1 MKKKDRFTLVLLLGF
16 VCSCFSQTPKII
28 DTLKIHAQIKE
39 YGLDE
44 KVINFTS
51 NFFESIVFKN
61 DSVIYYNPDG
71 TLHLFKIQLGDSL
84 AVSKLSNSIHS
95 GHNFER
101 NLFLHNET
109 LYSFGGHGLFN
120 NFSGIIYFDPALK
133 GWLETKIKN
142 YPIDSERVINS
153 WKHGDSLM
161 VLLSHIDDSG
171 SDSKS
176 NIKYSFGEI
185 NLNDF
190 TYQEHFNYWD
200 GSYKLI
206 YKEGKDDFRGD
217 YVYDSQLYS
226 LYGYYRKN
234 GVCEYRIFE
243 KSSGTLRRTSKLDAI
258 TRVDGI
264 SYVYVKGDTI
274 YYRDKHGDISSFNVD
289 SDTVIESINYLEK
302 YKAKVGYSQK
312 EVAIILIA
320 IVILLI
326 AIMLIRKQKIKSN
339 QTTKELANIEKV
351 FVSIKS
357 TTITKGELDNLL
369 GISHYSYETIKT
381 KRSSILNQLNQ
392 NGKVKIERVR
402 KQSDKRFYNYKI
414 S

>member
-1 MKKKDRFTLVLLLGF
+1 MIKNERLTLILLLGF

-44 KVINFTS
+44 KVINFKS
-51 NFFESIVFKN
+51 NFFKSIVFKN

-84 AVSKLSNSIHS
+84 DVSKLSNSIHS

-101 NLFLHNET
+101 NLFLHKET
-109 LYSFGGHGLFN
+109 LYSFAGHGLFN
-120 NFSGIIYFDPALK
+120 NFTGIVYFDPALK
-133 GWLETKIKN
+133 GWLEIKIKN
-142 YPIDSERVINS
+142 YPIDSDRVINS
-153 WKHGDSLM
+153 WKHGDALM
-161 VLLSHIDDSG
+161 VLLSHIDESG
-171 SDSKS
+171 PNSKS

-190 TYQEHFNYWD
+190 QYQELFNYWD

-206 YKEGKDDFRGD
+206 YKEGIDDFRGN

-226 LYGYYRKN
+226 LHGYYRKN

-243 KSSGTLRRTSKLDAI
+243 KSSGTLKRTSKLDAI
-258 TRVDGI
+258 KRVDGI

-274 YYRDKHGDISSFNVD
+274 YYRDKHGDIASFNVD
-289 SDTVIESINYLEK
+289 SGTVIESINYIEK
-302 YKAKVGYSQK
+302 YKAKVGYSQN
-312 EVAIILIA
+312 EVAIVLIA
-320 IVILLI
+320 IAILLI
-326 AIMLIRKQKIKSN
+326 VVVLIRKQKIKSN
-339 QTTKELANIEKV
+339 QTTKELASIEKV

-357 TTITKGELDNLL
+357 STITKEELDNLL

-381 KRSSILNQLNQ
+381 RRSSILNQLNQ

-402 KQSDKRFYNYKI
+402 KQSDKRFFDYKI